1 MNGIYNES
9 CPQDGICRKDPAGH
23 RADSCPHELDE
34 LRLLYDINTILS
46 ESLEVGDVLSAVLD
60 KLARHLAILRGT
72 VTILNRTNGEIAI
85 EEAWGMDHTEVERGR
100 YLPGEGITGKV
111 IDTGNP
117 IAIPRIAD
125 EPRFLDRTGAR
136 RNSDTRDISFICVPI
151 KIGPEVIG
159 AIGIDMTFRPSVP
172 LDGHIRLLTI
182 IASSISQ
189 AVRLRQVTKEEVEN
203 LKEENSRLQAELIT
217 RYKPESVIGNSK
229 IMRLLYAQME
239 QVGKTN
245 ATVLLLGESGVGK
258 EKIAHALHY
267 SSPRAGKPFIKLNCA
282 AIPESLIESELFGHE
297 KGAFT
302 NALAMRKGRFEMA
315 DCGTLFLDEIG
326 EMPLAVQTKFLRVLQ
341 EREFERIG
349 GTETIRVNIRIIAAT
364 NRHLPGLIDAGK
376 FREDLYYRL
385 NVFPLIVPPL
395 RERKTDIVLLA
406 DHFTEK
412 FSREHS
418 KKIRNISTP
427 ALNLLMAYHWPG
439 NVRELE
445 NCMERAVILSTD
457 ETIHSYHLPPS
468 IQVEPVKKSMERGTL
483 TELMEA
489 VEREILIEEL
499 GRCGGN
505 VSKAAANL
513 GVTERIMGL
522 RVAKYSLKRKG
533 ATHADD

>member
-1 MNGIYNES
+1 MNGIYTES
-9 CPQDGICRKDPAGH
+9 CPQDGICQKEPTCH
-23 RADSCPHELDE
+23 RVDSCPHELDE

-46 ESLEVGDVLSAVLD
+46 ESFEVGDVLSAVLD

-85 EEAWGMDHTEVERGR
+85 EEAWGMDHSEVERGR

-151 KIGPEVIG
+151 KIGSEVIG
-159 AIGIDMTFRPSVP
+159 AIGIDGTYRPAVP
-172 LDGHIRLLTI
+172 LDSHIRLLTI

-189 AVRLRQVTKEEVEN
+189 AVRLRQVTKEEVET
-203 LKEENSRLQAELIT
+203 LKEENSRLQAELLT

-282 AIPESLIESELFGHE
+282 AIPENLIESELFGHE

-302 NALAMRKGRFEMA
+302 NALSMRKGRFEMA

-364 NRHLPGLIDAGK
+364 NRHLPGLIAAGK

-385 NVFPLIVPPL
+385 NVFPLVVPPL

-468 IQVEPVKKSMERGTL
+468 IQIEPVKKSMERGTL

-505 VSKAAANL
+505 LSKAAANL